1 MLRLFAEN
9 LLPVFLAAGAG
20 YLLAARMKID
30 PRPLT
35 HVAFFVLAPCLV
47 FQVIVHSELGAD
59 ALIRMVGFAAAVLL
73 GAAALAALAAW
84 RLGWSRPL
92 VAAIVLVVML
102 PNAGNF
108 GLSVNLF
115 AFGDA
120 GLAQASI
127 FFVTSATLTFT
138 VGVFVAS
145 LGRTTLRQALAG
157 LPRVPTIWAVLL
169 ALVMSRL
176 EWTLPFPLERAVDL
190 LSQACIPIFLVILG
204 MQLQGRGVRAPAAP
218 LLLSIAMRLVGGAAI
233 GLLLARSFGLEDAA
247 RAAGILQAS
256 MPAAVIC
263 IILASEYDTEP
274 SFVTSVVFFTTLLSP
289 LTLTP
294 LMAFL
299 GA

>member
-1 MLRLFAEN
+1 
-9 LLPVFLAAGAG
+9 
-20 YLLAARMKID
+20 
-30 PRPLT
+30 
-35 HVAFFVLAPCLV
+35 
-47 FQVIVHSELGAD
+47 
-59 ALIRMVGFAAAVLL
+59 
-73 GAAALAALAAW
+73 
-84 RLGWSRPL
+84 
-92 VAAIVLVVML
+92 
-102 PNAGNF
+102 
-108 GLSVNLF
+108 
-115 AFGDA
+115 
-120 GLAQASI
+120 
-127 FFVTSATLTFT
+127 VTSATLTFT

-145 LGRTTLRQALAG
+145 LGRTTLRQALTG

-204 MQLQGRGVRAPAAP
+204 MQLHGRGVRAPAAP

-233 GLLLARSFGLEDAA
+233 GMLLARPFGLEDTA
-247 RAAGILQAS
+247 RAAGVLQAS

-263 IILASEYDTEP
+263 IILATEYDTEP

-294 LMAFL
+294 LMGFL